1 MNISKREFL
10 KRLGIGGAALAGAPL
25 VADEFVKTTNRLPPG
40 SVGDPDNVW
49 FGKNIFPLGHT
60 IEDGPSC
67 ALKDGKVVCPAREV
81 PIFHKTDVVV
91 VGGGPAGF
99 AAAIAAA
106 RTGAKVALVERYGS
120 LGGLFTNGMVLIML
134 CTSQKL
140 AGGTWRLVT
149 RGLTE
154 EFADRAIAL
163 GDYVCR
169 PRPAKLERTHWQPT
183 VDPEGAKY
191 LMDTMVAEEKIDMF
205 FHCWG
210 VDVVQQGNRVLG
222 VVFESKQGKQ
232 AILAKQVVDCTGD
245 GDVLF
250 AAGGNYRQI
259 THGIGHVVRL
269 ANMDRVTAKAPPRG
283 VDGKVKAPVLNK
295 WPTRSNEA
303 NPSTWWGNFGT
314 GPKGN
319 GLDVRDLTAAEIDFR
334 RKWWEHVAAM
344 RQEPGWE
351 QVFIANTCSQIGPR
365 ASRLIDAE
373 LVVDRALLR
382 GDYRPADSIGMFGQD
397 GAHAAIQV
405 PYRALLPK
413 GVENVLCAG
422 RMLGAPDT
430 IDTFRLICPC
440 FVTGQAAGTAAA
452 MAALEGCTP
461 RELDVKA
468 LQTKLTQAKVVLA

>member
-10 KRLGIGGAALAGAPL
+10 KKMGLGGAALAGAPL
-25 VADEFVKTTNRLPPG
+25 LADAPVASKNPLPPG
-40 SVGDPDNVW
+40 SVGDPDNPW
-49 FGKNIFPLGHT
+49 FGKDIFPLGHT

-67 ALKDGKVVCPAREV
+67 ALQDGKVICPAREIPV
-81 PIFHKTDVVV
+81 FHRTDVVV

-134 CTSQKL
+134 CTSAKEP
-140 AGGTWRLVT
+140 GGKWRLVT
-149 RGLTE
+149 RGLME

-163 GDYVCR
+163 GPLSCR
-169 PRPAKLERTHWQPT
+169 PRPADITARHWQPT
-183 VDPEGAKY
+183 VDPEAAKY

-210 VDVVQQGNRVLG
+210 VDVVQDGNKVLG

-232 AILAKQVVDCTGD
+232 AILAREVVDCTGD
-245 GDVLF
+245 ADVLY

-269 ANMDRVTAKAPPRG
+269 GNMDRLTAKTVPRDEQG
-283 VDGKVKAPVLNK
+283 RVKNPVLNK
-295 WPTRSNEA
+295 WPVSSNEP
-303 NPSTWWGNFGT
+303 NPAMWWGNFGT

-319 GLDVRDLTAAEIDFR
+319 GLDVRDLTKAEIDFR
-334 RKWWEHVAAM
+334 KKWWEHVAAM
-344 RQEPGWE
+344 RKEPGWE
-351 QVFIANTCSQIGPR
+351 KIYIAGTCSQIGPR

-373 LVVDRALLR
+373 LVIDRAMLR
-382 GDYRPADSIGMFGQD
+382 QPFAPADAIGMCGQD
-397 GAHAAIQV
+397 GRHPAFQI

-413 GVENVLCAG
+413 GVEHVLCAG

-430 IDTFRLICPC
+430 IDTFRLISPC
-440 FVTGQAAGTAAA
+440 FVTGQAAGVAAA
-452 MAALEGCTP
+452 LAAKTGCTP
-461 RELDVKA
+461 RALDVRMLQKELDR
-468 LQTKLTQAKVVLA
+468 QKVCRA

>member
-1 MNISKREFL
+1 MQISKREFL
-10 KRLGIGGAALAGAPL
+10 KRIGLGGAALAGASL
-25 VADEFVKTTNRLPPG
+25 VADRPVASRNPLPPG
-40 SVGDPDNVW
+40 SVGDPDNPW
-49 FGKNIFPLGHT
+49 FGKDIFPLGHT

-67 ALKDGKVVCPAREV
+67 ALTNGKVICPAREI
-81 PIFHKTDVVV
+81 PIFHQTDVVV

-106 RTGAKVALVERYGS
+106 RAGAKVALVERYGS

-134 CTSQKL
+134 CTSERL
-140 AGGTWRLVT
+140 PGNRWRLVT
-149 RGLTE
+149 RGLAE
-154 EFADRAIAL
+154 EFADRAIQL
-163 GDYVCR
+163 GANVCR
-169 PRPAKLERTHWQPT
+169 PRPADLSRTHWQPT

-205 FHCWG
+205 FHAWG
-210 VDVVQQGNRVLG
+210 VDVVQAGNRVLG

-245 GDVLF
+245 GDVLY

-269 ANMDRVTAKAPPRG
+269 GNMDRITAKTAPKDAKGRTKRG
-283 VDGKVKAPVLNK
+283 VVGR
-295 WPTRSNEA
+295 WPMRGNEA
-303 NPSTWWGNFGT
+303 NPAAWWGNFGT

-334 RKWWEHVAAM
+334 KKWWEHVAAM
-344 RQEPGWE
+344 RKEPGWE
-351 QVFIANTCSQIGPR
+351 QVYLMATCSQIGPR

-373 LVVDRALLR
+373 CVIDRACLR
-382 GDYRPADSIGMFGQD
+382 KTFAPADTIGLFGQD
-397 GAHAAIQV
+397 GRHPAFRV

-413 GVENVLCAG
+413 AVENVLCAG

-440 FVTGQAAGTAAA
+440 FVTGQAAGAAA
-452 MAALEGCTP
+452 ALAARAGTTP
-461 RELDVKA
+461 RALDIKA
-468 LQTKLTQAKVVLA
+468 LQKELERQKVCLA

>member
-1 MNISKREFL
+1 MDISKREFL
-10 KRLGIGGAALAGAPL
+10 KRLGWGGAALAGAPL
-25 VADEFVKTTNRLPPG
+25 MADEFVKTKNALPPG

-49 FGKNIFPLGHT
+49 FGKNIFPLPHT

-67 ALKDGKVVCPAREV
+67 ALQDGKVICPAREIPV
-81 PIFHKTDVVV
+81 FHETDVVV

-134 CTSQKL
+134 CTSAKTD
-140 AGGTWRLVT
+140 GKWRLVS
-149 RGLTE
+149 RGIAE

-163 GDYVCR
+163 GDYVCK
-169 PRPAKLERTHWQPT
+169 PRPKEMEKVHWQPT

-191 LMDTMVAEEKIDMF
+191 LMDKMVAEENISMF
-205 FHCWG
+205 FHSWG
-210 VDVVQQGNRVLG
+210 VDVIQSGNKVLG

-232 AILAKQVVDCTGD
+232 AILAKQVVDATGD

-250 AAGGNYRQI
+250 QAGGNYKQI
-259 THGIGHVVRL
+259 TQGIGHVVRL
-269 ANMDRVTAKAPPRG
+269 GNMDRNPGRQPPKG
-283 VDGKVKAPVLNK
+283 PDGKIKPGVLTK

-303 NPSTWWGNFGT
+303 NKSTWWGNFGT

-319 GLDVRDLTAAEIDFR
+319 GLDVRELTAAEIDFR
-334 RKWWEHVAAM
+334 KKWWEHVSNM

-351 QVFIANTCSQIGPR
+351 QIFIANTCSQIGPR
-365 ASRLIDAE
+365 ATRLIDAE
-373 LVVDRALLR
+373 LIVDRALLR
-382 GDYRPADSIGMFGQD
+382 TNFAPNDSIGMTGVD
-397 GAHAAIQV
+397 GKHAAFQI
-405 PYRALLPK
+405 PYRQILPK
-413 GVENVLCAG
+413 NVDNLLCAG
-422 RMLGAPDT
+422 RMLGTGDT

-452 MAALEGCTP
+452 LAAKKGITP
-461 RELDVKA
+461 RELSVSELQAQLVKD
-468 LQTKLTQAKVVLA
+468 KVVLA

>member
-1 MNISKREFL
+1 MAENISKREFL
-10 KRLGIGGAALAGAPL
+10 KRLGLGGAALAGGGL
-25 VADEFVKTTNRLPPG
+25 VADEYVKTKNGLPPG

-49 FGKNIFPLGHT
+49 FGKDIFPLGHT

-67 ALKDGKVVCPAREV
+67 AMKDGKVVCPAREIPV
-81 PIFHKTDVVV
+81 FHETDVVV

-106 RTGAKVALVERYGS
+106 RTGVKVALVERYGS

-134 CTSQKL
+134 CTS
-140 AGGTWRLVT
+140 ANEGGRWRLVT
-149 RGLTE
+149 RGLAE

-163 GDYVCR
+163 GSYVCK
-169 PRPAKLERTHWQPT
+169 PRPADLSRHHWQPT

-191 LMDTMVAEEKIDMF
+191 LMDRMVEEAKNISLF
-205 FHCWG
+205 YHCWG
-210 VDVVQQGNRVLG
+210 VDVIQAGNRVQG

-245 GDVLF
+245 GDVLYQ
-250 AAGGNYRQI
+250 AGGNYRQI

-269 ANMDRVTAKAPPRG
+269 GNMDRVTAKKPPK
-283 VDGKVKAPVLNK
+283 GKAGVLNK

-303 NPSTWWGNFGT
+303 NPATWWGNYGT

-334 RKWWEHVAAM
+334 KKWWEHVAAM

-373 LVVDRALLR
+373 LIVDRALLR
-382 GDYRPADSIGMFGQD
+382 TSFAPSDTIGLFGQD
-397 GAHAAIQV
+397 GRHAAFKV
-405 PYRALLPK
+405 PYRAILPK
-413 GVENVLCAG
+413 HVDNVLCAG

-452 MAALEGCTP
+452 LAVQKGITP
-461 RELDVKA
+461 RQLDVA
-468 LQTKLTQAKVVLA
+468 ELQKRLCADNVCLA